1 VTATI
6 RAIADTDW
14 EAVLAIYA
22 EGIRGGNATFETEV
36 PDWETWKRGHLEVG
50 RHIVVEDGK
59 VVGWVALAPVSP
71 RPCYR
76 GVADVSVY
84 VTDRAQGRGV
94 GRALLDAAIESSEAH
109 DIWTLTAGIFPE
121 NEASLSVHEKCGFR
135 RVGVRERIGWGLGR
149 WRDVVLMERRS
160 AKAGTPDPV

>member
-1 VTATI
+1 
-6 RAIADTDW
+6 
-14 EAVLAIYA
+14 
-22 EGIRGGNATFETEV
+22 
-36 PDWETWKRGHLEVG
+36 
-50 RHIVVEDGK
+50 
-59 VVGWVALAPVSP
+59 
-71 RPCYR
+71 
-76 GVADVSVY
+76 VSVY

-135 RVGVRERIGWGLGR
+135 RVGVRERIGWGHGR